1 MNKSKSVRGNFVL
14 KIDKTGG
21 DLINQEVPNKDMQAE
36 KISSIIWNSR
46 VGASSEK

>member
-21 DLINQEVPNKDMQAE
+21 DLINQEVPNKDMQVE
-36 KISSIIWNSR
+36 KTSCFIWNSR
-46 VGASSEK
+46 VGVSEK